1 MQLAPF
7 WATFSQAH
15 LVTVPLSH
23 AAARSIVIL
32 AIFRIAPVR
41 SSVARFFL
49 VQLTK
54 TGKSLTNDHKIY
66 QMAMKHAKW
75 L

>member
-32 AIFRIAPVR
+32 AIFRAGAKQCCQI
-41 SSVARFFL
+41 FL
-49 VQLTK
+49 GT
-54 TGKSLTNDHKIY
+54 TY
-66 QMAMKHAKW
+66 QNGEKFNK
-75 L
+75 